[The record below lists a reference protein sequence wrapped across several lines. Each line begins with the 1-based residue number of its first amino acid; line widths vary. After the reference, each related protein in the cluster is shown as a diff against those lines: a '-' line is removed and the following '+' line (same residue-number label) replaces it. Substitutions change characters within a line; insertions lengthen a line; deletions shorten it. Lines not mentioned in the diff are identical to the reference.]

1 MIEQD
6 VLQKIVWEIKK
17 FDPDKIILFGSQ
29 NSSRYNPES
38 DIDLLVVKDIAEKDV
53 RGLRIEIKKTL
64 WKNLKDIAPDFDIIV
79 DSEKRILQRI
89 KMGDLFYKEIYTK
102 GKTIYAE

>member
-1 MIEQD
+1 MIEKEI
-6 VLQKIVWEIKK
+6 LQKIVREIKK

-29 NSSRYNPES
+29 NSDQSNPES
-38 DIDLLVVKDIAEKDV
+38 DIDLLVVKAIPENEV

-64 WKNLKDIAPDFDIIV
+64 WKNLKDIPQDFDIIV
-79 DSEKRILQRI
+79 DSEERILQRI